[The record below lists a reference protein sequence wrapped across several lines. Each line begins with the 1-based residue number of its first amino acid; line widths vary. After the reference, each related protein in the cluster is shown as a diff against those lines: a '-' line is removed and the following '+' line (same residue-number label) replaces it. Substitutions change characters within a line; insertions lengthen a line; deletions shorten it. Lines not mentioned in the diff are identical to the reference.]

1 MPLEP
6 SPVESR
12 IRGFID
18 SLRKKL
24 IDQSG
29 RNALINFRPRPT
41 SRTSI
46 EVVFSDF
53 DAIWKK
59 LIQDEGRWRL
69 VPHAIREVMGSEEL
83 SEEENAEDTGRS
95 SLRYLTEEEINESAN
110 QGHLTVKLDQ
120 VRLRSNGTNIR
131 RKADGVIKE
140 TGINNLYLA
149 IGYLHW
155 FESDNSEKE
164 RNSPLLL
171 IPISLSV
178 KTDEQGAKKTF
189 EISHDGGELEPNTS
203 LKLVLESQ
211 FDLKLPF
218 IEEGESVTS
227 YLNKV
232 EKLIQG
238 IERWSIVRT
247 AHLAFFSFTKLR
259 MYEDLDPA
267 AWPEENSLE
276 NNELIQAILE
286 GTDRGDDIPRYGEV
300 EVHDEHELAH
310 KIPLVTEA
318 DSSQHTAILKVLEGK
333 HTVIEGPPG
342 TGKSQT
348 ITNIIAT
355 TIAAGKTVLFVS
367 EKQAAL
373 NVVWSNLN
381 SIGLSDFCLELHSSK
396 ARKDEVHKSI
406 DQRIRK
412 TFCIPQGLKAVKSEW
427 IDSMQELLEYVR
439 NCSQLSGPKEAPL
452 YSYFGT
458 AVALRE
464 QSLPSLRSSFRN
476 IPANKATY
484 EKAKGFLVRFA
495 SHISNPEVFKDH
507 PWRGFKATNVLP
519 GDDPEIIALFDSLTN
534 HINSLGGLEQKL
546 SSISGVEYPLPIS
559 LIRDWKGGS
568 LNNLFQSAES
578 LDQSL
583 IARFYDATTEAIVL
597 ESIKKRHNYN
607 ASLHFA
613 LRVLTEI
620 AAVNPSEI
628 EWVFTTARDLEL
640 KSCSKFSCSQ
650 MASWLPY
657 LGELGNILEE
667 VLSKVNDLKQIGVG
681 TAHSIAELR
690 RMLPRI
696 SICAAAPSAASQGIE
711 APLAFPGV
719 LESLKEAKAT
729 SERINQRREV
739 LLHEIAINDAPES
752 EEVRE
757 LKTTIRA
764 TGGKLFSLLNS
775 DYRRAKKETL
785 RFLKNPKSFK
795 VPFIID
801 LLEKCHL
808 WMEEEQAFKE
818 NIQYKNV
825 LGSRFKGSGTNWE
838 DLESVCRWGIDM
850 ASLSFSFD
858 AIAKMADAGT
868 QAQVRRISEDV
879 NACLKRYETAL
890 EKCHPLVV
898 ALLGTAEP
906 DSVSIE
912 QSPGY
917 IIGCDNWIKRA
928 LQRIEVN
935 TLSTDF
941 TVMEIKQAAEAATQ
955 AQEIQKSLDADEV
968 FHQRLSPAAKG
979 MQSDWERIE
988 SLLAWYQEGKEK
1000 IPSDLLKWI
1009 LKENFGERMNILTGT
1024 LTSAAQEHRVM
1035 EELLEKISHF
1045 GHVEEEWLFDGEFR
1059 CWKDLPPRFERL
1071 REQKSLLPQWVIFH
1085 KLSSEAESLGVS
1097 VFVEEAIKQSFPV
1110 DRMADVYELTV
1121 CETHGFKQMSRHEN
1135 LTTFSHQAHEG
1146 SRIRFGRRDKRL
1158 LAIHREEVAAKAS
1171 DRRVPP
1177 GISKGPAGDWTER
1190 GLLNRE
1196 IGKSRKHI
1204 SIRELMRRAGTAVR
1218 ALKPCVMMSPLSV
1231 ASFLDPH
1238 LERFDLVVM
1247 DEASQIRPEDALG
1260 AIARG
1265 KQLVVVGDTKQ
1276 MPPPKNY
1283 QVVLDDYDDEEDD
1296 VSAAQGSESI
1306 LEAALSAFS
1315 PVYRLKWHYRSQH
1328 EDLIKFSNHHYYNN
1342 ELIIFPSSGRLGHKM
1357 GIVFNFI
1364 EGAHV
1369 SKAAGDKGVI
1379 NNKEAEAVAK
1389 AAIHHLIHNPNES
1402 LLVATMNI
1410 HQQDL
1415 IESWIDRLTENNG
1428 VARAAYAQAEEKE
1441 LFLLKN
1447 LENIQG
1453 HQSDVVMI
1461 STTYGKDPQSGR
1473 VMQRFGP
1480 LNGKDGRRRLN
1491 VLFTRAKLRNEIFT
1505 SMTYQDIN
1513 GNPGNETGVNDL
1525 RNYLR
1530 FAQEG
1535 ILYEE
1540 GIDTGRPPDS
1550 EFEESVMNVIRSVGL
1565 VPTPQVGV
1573 ASYRIDI
1580 GVSMPGRP
1588 GEYLIGIECDGATYH
1603 SSRSARDR
1611 DRLREEVL
1619 VSRGWSI
1626 YRIWSTDWFY
1636 QHEEAKKRLLQKLKD
1651 ITAGS
1656 TL

>member
-1 MPLEP
+1 MPPEP
-6 SPVESR
+6 TPVESR

-46 EVVFSDF
+46 EVAFSDF
-53 DAIWKK
+53 DAIWKR

-69 VPHAIREVMGSEEL
+69 VPHAIREVIGSEEL
-83 SEEENAEDTGRS
+83 SEEENGEDTGRT

-178 KTDEQGAKKTF
+178 RTDEQGAKKIF

-232 EKLIQG
+232 EQLIQG
-238 IERWSIVRT
+238 IERWGIVRT

-300 EVHDEHELAH
+300 EIHDEHEKAH
-310 KIPLVTEA
+310 QIPLVTEA

-355 TIAAGKTVLFVS
+355 AIASGKTVLFVS

-412 TFCIPQGLKAVKSEW
+412 TFRLPQGLKAVKREW
-427 IDSMQELLEYVR
+427 NDSMQELLEYVR

-464 QSLPSLRSSFRN
+464 QSLPSLRSTFRK
-476 IPANKATY
+476 IPDNKAAY
-484 EKAKGFLVRFA
+484 EKAKAFLVRFA
-495 SHISNPEVFKDH
+495 SHISNPEVFQNH

-519 GDDPEIIALFDSLTN
+519 GDDPEIIALFESLTN
-534 HINSLGGLEQKL
+534 YITSLGGLEQKL
-546 SSISGVEYPLPIS
+546 SSISGIEYPLSIS
-559 LIRDWKGGS
+559 IICAWKEGS
-568 LNNLFQSAES
+568 LNHLFQNAER

-583 IARFYDATTEAIVL
+583 ITRFYDTTTETIVL
-597 ESIKKRHNYN
+597 KSLKSRDKYNESLR
-607 ASLHFA
+607 FA

-620 AAVNPSEI
+620 AVDKPSEI
-628 EWVFTTARDLEL
+628 EWIVTTARDLES
-640 KSCSKFSCSQ
+640 KSCSKFNSTQ
-650 MASWLPY
+650 MAGWLPY
-657 LGELGNILEE
+657 LGELGSILEE
-667 VLSKVNDLKQIGVG
+667 LLSKVNDLKQIGVG
-681 TAHSIAELR
+681 AANSIAELR
-690 RMLPRI
+690 RMVPRI
-696 SICAAAPSAASQGIE
+696 NICASAPPAASQGIDP
-711 APLAFPGV
+711 PLVFPGS
-719 LESLKEAKAT
+719 LEALKDAREI
-729 SERINQRREV
+729 SDQIMDRREI
-739 LLHEIAINDAPES
+739 LLGEVDIDDVPGV
-752 EEVRE
+752 EEVRD
-757 LKTTIRA
+757 LKSTIRA
-764 TGGKLFSLLNS
+764 TGGRLFSFLNT
-775 DYRRAKKETL
+775 DYRRAKKKTL
-785 RFLKNPKSFK
+785 RFLKTPKSFK
-795 VPFIID
+795 VPAIID

-818 NIQYKNV
+818 NLQYKNV
-825 LGSRFKGSGTNWE
+825 LGSRFKGTATNWE
-838 DLESVCRWGIDM
+838 DLESVCKWGVGM

-858 AIAKMADAGT
+858 MIAKMADSGT

-879 NACLKRYETAL
+879 NASLKRYETAL
-890 EKCHPLVV
+890 EKCHALVV
-898 ALLGTAEP
+898 ALLGTDSP
-906 DSVSIE
+906 DSVALE
-912 QSPGY
+912 QSPDY
-917 IIGCDNWIKRA
+917 ITGCDHWIKEA
-928 LQRIEVN
+928 IKRIESN
-935 TLSTDF
+935 TLSRDF
-941 TVMEIKQAAEAATQ
+941 TIHEIKEAAEAAAQ
-955 AQEIQKSLDADEV
+955 AHEIKSSLEADEV

-979 MQSDWERIE
+979 MQSDWERLE
-988 SLLAWYQEGKEK
+988 MLLSWFQEGKEK
-1000 IPSDLLKWI
+1000 ISAELLMWI
-1009 LKENFGERMNILTGT
+1009 LKEDFGVRMNILTEI
-1024 LTSAAQEHRVM
+1024 LTSAAQEHRAM
-1035 EELLEKISHF
+1035 EGVLEKISYF
-1045 GHVEEEWLFDGEFR
+1045 GEIEEEWLFDGEFR
-1059 CWKDLPPRFERL
+1059 CWKDLPSRFERL
-1071 REQKSLLPQWVIFH
+1071 RQQKSLLPQWVIFH

-1097 VFVEEAIKQSFPV
+1097 VFVEEAIKHTFPV

-1135 LTTFSHQAHEG
+1135 LTTFSHQAHEDT
-1146 SRIRFGRRDKRL
+1146 RLRFGRRDKRL

-1171 DRRVPP
+1171 DRRVPA
-1177 GISKGPAGDWTER
+1177 GISRGSAGELSER
-1190 GLLNRE
+1190 GLLERE
-1196 IGKSRKHI
+1196 IGKIKRHI
-1204 SIRELMRRAGTAVR
+1204 PIRELMLRAGTAVR

-1231 ASFLDPH
+1231 ANYLDPH
-1238 LERFDLVVM
+1238 LAPFDLVVM

-1276 MPPPKNY
+1276 MPPSNFY
-1283 QVVLDDYDDEEDD
+1283 QSGFEDSEDEEAESSTADD
-1296 VSAAQGSESI
+1296 SESV
-1306 LEAALSAFS
+1306 LECALHAFS

-1328 EDLIKFSNHHYYNN
+1328 ENLIRFSNHYYYDN
-1342 ELIIFPSSGRLGHKM
+1342 ELIIFPAAGQSGDKLG
-1357 GIVFNFI
+1357 VFFHYI
-1364 EGAHV
+1364 EGATLV
-1369 SKAAGDKGVI
+1369 KRRNDR
-1379 NNKEAEAVAK
+1379 EAEAVAR
-1389 AAIHHLIHNPNES
+1389 AAINHLIHNPTES
-1402 LLVATMNI
+1402 LLIATMNI
-1410 HQQDL
+1410 PQQEL
-1415 IESWIDRLTENNG
+1415 IESWIDRLIELDG
-1428 VARAAYAQAEEKE
+1428 VARKAVEEARSKDSE
-1441 LFLLKN
+1441 EFSIKN

-1453 HQSDVVMI
+1453 HQRDVVMI
-1461 STTYGKDPQSGR
+1461 SMTYGKDPESGR

-1491 VLFTRAKLRNEIFT
+1491 VLFTRAKLRNEVFS
-1505 SMTYQDIN
+1505 SMTYQDIQ
-1513 GNPGNETGVNDL
+1513 GNPGNESGVNDL

-1540 GIDTGRPPDS
+1540 GIDTGLPPDS
-1550 EFEESVMNVIRSVGL
+1550 DFEESVMNVIRSVGL

-1580 GVSMPGRP
+1580 GVSLPGRP
-1588 GEYLIGIECDGATYH
+1588 GEYILGIECDGATYH

-1619 VSRGWSI
+1619 VSRGWAI

-1651 ITAGS
+1651 LTADS

>member
-1 MPLEP
+1 MSKL
-6 SPVESR
+6 SPISR
-12 IRGFID
+12 IKGFIEA
-18 SLRKKL
+18 LRKKL

-46 EVVFSDF
+46 EVAFSDF
-53 DAIWKK
+53 DAIWKR
-59 LIQDEGRWRL
+59 LIEDEGRWRL
-69 VPHAIREVMGSEEL
+69 VPHAIREVIGSEEL
-83 SEEENAEDTGRS
+83 TEEENGEDTGGI
-95 SLRYLTEEEINESAN
+95 SLRYLTEEEIKNSAT

-171 IPISLSV
+171 IPITLSV
-178 KTDEQGAKKTF
+178 RTDEQGAKKIF

-218 IEEGESVTS
+218 IQEGESVTS

-232 EKLIQG
+232 EQLIRG

-267 AWPEENSLE
+267 AWPEDNLLE

-300 EVHDEHELAH
+300 EIHDEHEIAH
-310 KIPLVTEA
+310 QIPLVTEA

-355 TIAAGKTVLFVS
+355 AIAAGKTVLFVS

-381 SIGLSDFCLELHSSK
+381 TIGLSDFCLELHSSK

-412 TFCIPQGLKAVKSEW
+412 TFRLPQGLKSVKSEW
-427 IDSMQELLEYVR
+427 NESMQELLEYVR
-439 NCSQLSGPKEAPL
+439 NCSQISGPKEAPL
-452 YSYFGT
+452 YTYFGT
-458 AVALRE
+458 AIALRE
-464 QSLPSLRSSFRN
+464 QSLPSLRSSIRK

-484 EKAKGFLVRFA
+484 EKAKGFLIRFA
-495 SHISNPEVFKDH
+495 SHISNPEVFQDH

-519 GDDPEIIALFDSLTN
+519 GDDPEILSLFESLSN
-534 HINSLGGLEQKL
+534 HITSLGGLEQKL
-546 SSISGVEYPLPIS
+546 SSISGIEYPLPIS
-559 LIRDWKGGS
+559 LIRAWKEGS

-583 IARFYDATTEAIVL
+583 ITRFYDVTTETIVL
-597 ESIKKRHNYN
+597 ESIKKRDKYN
-607 ASLHFA
+607 VSLHFA
-613 LRVLTEI
+613 LRVLTDI
-620 AAVNPSEI
+620 AAVKPSEI
-628 EWVFTTARDLEL
+628 EWILTTVRDLES
-640 KSCSKFSCSQ
+640 KSCSKFSSSQ
-650 MASWLPY
+650 MAGWLPY

-667 VLSKVNDLKQIGVG
+667 LLSRINDLKQIGVG

-696 SICAAAPSAASQGIE
+696 SICAAAPPAASQGIE

-719 LESLKEAKAT
+719 LEALKEASAIG
-729 SERINQRREV
+729 ERINESREV
-739 LLHEIAINDAPES
+739 LLREIAINDAPGV
-752 EEVRE
+752 EEIRE

-775 DYRRAKKETL
+775 DYRRAKKKTL
-785 RFLKNPKSFK
+785 RFLKTPKSFK
-795 VPFIID
+795 VPSIIE
-801 LLEKCHL
+801 LLEKCQL

-818 NIQYKNV
+818 NVQYKNV
-825 LGSRFKGSGTNWE
+825 LGSRFHGTGTNWE
-838 DLESVCRWGIDM
+838 DLESVCKWGTDM

-858 AIAKMADAGT
+858 VIAKIADAGT
-868 QAQVRRISEDV
+868 QSQVRRISEDI
-879 NACLKRYETAL
+879 NGCLKRYETAL

-898 ALLGTAEP
+898 ALLGTHNP
-906 DSVSIE
+906 DSVALE
-912 QSPGY
+912 QSPSY
-917 IIGCDNWIKRA
+917 ITWCDHWIKGA

-935 TLSTDF
+935 TLSNDF
-941 TVMEIKQAAEAATQ
+941 TIMEIKEAAEAAEQ
-955 AQEIQKSLDADEV
+955 AHEIRNSLEEDEV
-968 FHQRLSPAAKG
+968 FHNCLSPAAKG

-988 SLLAWYQEGKEK
+988 SHLAWYQEGKDKLSSE
-1000 IPSDLLKWI
+1000 ILLWI
-1009 LKENFGERMNILTGT
+1009 LKENYGERMNILADA
-1024 LTSAAQEHRVM
+1024 LTSAAHEHRAM
-1035 EELLEKISHF
+1035 EEILEKINYF
-1045 GHVEEEWLFDGEFR
+1045 GQVEEEWLFDGEFR
-1059 CWKDLPPRFERL
+1059 CWKDLSPRFERL

-1085 KLSSEAESLGVS
+1085 KLSSEAETLGVS

-1110 DRMADVYELTV
+1110 DRMSDVYELTV
-1121 CETHGFKQMSRHEN
+1121 CETHGFKQMSCHEN
-1135 LTTFSHQAHEG
+1135 LTTFSHQAHDGE
-1146 SRIRFGRRDKRL
+1146 RIRFGRRDKRL

-1171 DRRVPP
+1171 DRRVP
-1177 GISKGPAGDWTER
+1177 AGVSRVYASALTER
-1190 GLLNRE
+1190 GLLERE
-1196 IGKSRKHI
+1196 IGKIRRHI
-1204 SIRELMRRAGTAVR
+1204 PIRELMLRAGTAVR
-1218 ALKPCVMMSPLSV
+1218 ALKPCVMMSPLS
-1231 ASFLDPH
+1231 AANYLDPY
-1238 LERFDLVVM
+1238 LEPFDLVVM

-1276 MPPPKNY
+1276 MPPSNFY
-1283 QVVLDDYDDEEDD
+1283 QAGVEDSDDEETESSTADD
-1296 VSAAQGSESI
+1296 SESV
-1306 LEAALSAFS
+1306 LECALHAFS

-1328 EDLIKFSNHHYYNN
+1328 ENLIKFSNHYYYDD
-1342 ELIIFPSSGRLGHKM
+1342 ELIIFPTAGQSGNKLG
-1357 GIVFNFI
+1357 VFFHYI
-1364 EGAHV
+1364 EGATLV
-1369 SKAAGDKGVI
+1369 KRRNDR
-1379 NNKEAEAVAK
+1379 EAEAVAR
-1389 AAIHHLIHNPNES
+1389 AAINHLIHNPTES
-1402 LLVATMNI
+1402 LLIATMNI
-1410 HQQDL
+1410 PQQEL
-1415 IESWIDRLTENNG
+1415 IEAWIDRLTELDG
-1428 VARAAYAQAEEKE
+1428 VARKAVEEARSKE
-1441 LFLLKN
+1441 SEEFSIKN

-1453 HQSDVVMI
+1453 HQRDVVMI
-1461 STTYGKDPQSGR
+1461 SMTYGKDPESGR

-1491 VLFTRAKLRNEIFT
+1491 VLFTRAKLRNDVFS

-1513 GNPGNETGVNDL
+1513 SNPGNETGVNDL

-1580 GVSMPGRP
+1580 GVSLPGRP
-1588 GEYLIGIECDGATYH
+1588 GEFVLGIECDGATYH

-1619 VSRGWSI
+1619 VSRGWAI

-1636 QHEEAKKRLLQKLKD
+1636 QHEEAKKRLLQKLR
-1651 ITAGS
+1651 AVAACS
-1656 TL
+1656 THE